1 MEKENNKV
9 NRNVTRKKRVKKRKD
24 KRKKFS
30 IKLFL
35 GFIIFQLIFGATTS
49 LFILFYG
56 PFETARSIFVG
67 TAMGSMHYKWLA
79 TSFLSEEKIAEITGS
94 NEVDTSNNYS
104 SGIDTSTVKITKLN
118 DKGIEYKKFEAPD
131 GNYVGHVLIIN
142 DPTRVKI
149 GYTSTLNEENPVGEE
164 TSTIAENNDAVAAI
178 NGGAFS
184 DEVDTAEWTANGG
197 SPSGVIITNGE
208 VVYDDLAG
216 APSYVTA
223 ITKDG
228 HLFGGY
234 YTTEQLMEMN
244 TSEAVSFKAPIILN
258 GEKLSLKGRDDADG
272 IVSRTLIG
280 QLKTGEI
287 VFLVLDSKNNNKLAA
302 TLYEAQDVMY
312 EQLGCETAIPLDGGK
327 STTMYYKGEV
337 VNNPT
342 YVYGERPIP
351 TAIIVK

>member
-1 MEKENNKV
+1 MGKEINKI
-9 NRNVTRKKRVKKRKD
+9 NQNERRKKGVKKRKG
-24 KRKKFS
+24 KKKKFS
-30 IKLFL
+30 IRLLL
-35 GFIIFQLIFGATTS
+35 GFIIFQLIFGASTS

-56 PFETARSIFVG
+56 PFENARSIFVG
-67 TAMGSMHYKWLA
+67 TAMGSMNYKWLA
-79 TSFLSEEKIAEITGS
+79 TSFLSEDKLAEITGS
-94 NEVDTSNNYS
+94 NEASITNDYS
-104 SGIDTSTVKITKLN
+104 AGIDTSTVKITKLN
-118 DKGIEYKKFEAPD
+118 DQGITYKKFEAPD
-131 GNYVGHVLIIN
+131 GNYIGHVLIIN

-149 GYTSTLNEENPVGEE
+149 GYTSTLNDENPVGEE
-164 TSTIAENNDAVAAI
+164 TSVIAENNNAVAAI

-184 DEVDTAEWTANGG
+184 DEADSAEWTANGG
-197 SPSGVIITNGE
+197 SPSGIIMTNGE
-208 VVYDDLAG
+208 VIYDDLAG
-216 APSYVTA
+216 SSSYVTA

-234 YTTEQLMEMN
+234 YTTEQLIDMN

-258 GEKLSLKGRDDADG
+258 GEKLSLRGRDDADG
-272 IVSRTLIG
+272 VVSRTLIG
-280 QLKTGEI
+280 QMNTGEI

-302 TLYEAQDVMY
+302 TLYEAQDIMY
-312 EQLGCETAIPLDGGK
+312 DQLQCETAIPLDGGK

>member
-1 MEKENNKV
+1 
-9 NRNVTRKKRVKKRKD
+9 
-24 KRKKFS
+24 
-30 IKLFL
+30 
-35 GFIIFQLIFGATTS
+35 
-49 LFILFYG
+49 
-56 PFETARSIFVG
+56 
-67 TAMGSMHYKWLA
+67 MGSMNYKWLA
-79 TSFLSEEKIAEITGS
+79 TSFLSDEKLAEIIGS
-94 NEVDTSNNYS
+94 DEASAPSDFST
-104 SGIDTSTVKITKLN
+104 GIDTSTVKITKLN
-118 DKGIEYKKFEAPD
+118 DKGITYKKFEAPE
-131 GNYVGHVLIIN
+131 GNYIGHVLIIN

-149 GYTSTLNEENPVGEE
+149 GYTSTLNDENPVGEE
-164 TSTIAENNDAVAAI
+164 TSTIAENNNAVAAI

-184 DEVDTAEWTANGG
+184 DEADSAEWTANGG
-197 SPSGVIITNGE
+197 SPSGVIMTDGE
-208 VVYDDLAG
+208 IIYDDLAG

-234 YTTEQLMEMN
+234 YTTEQLIEMN

-258 GEKLSLKGRDDADG
+258 GEKLALRGRDDADG
-272 IVSRTLIG
+272 VVSRTLIG

-302 TLYEAQDVMY
+302 TLYEAQDIMY
-312 EQLGCETAIPLDGGK
+312 DQLKCETAIPLDGGK